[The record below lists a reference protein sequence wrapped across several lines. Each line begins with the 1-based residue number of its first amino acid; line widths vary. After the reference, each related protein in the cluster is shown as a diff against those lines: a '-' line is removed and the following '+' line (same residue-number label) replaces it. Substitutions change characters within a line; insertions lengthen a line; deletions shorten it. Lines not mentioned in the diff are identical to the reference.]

1 MPSRI
6 RERARV
12 VVVTGATAGVG
23 RAIVKRF
30 ARAGDHVGLIARD
43 VAALDALRKELEA
56 HGAVVAVAAADVA
69 DAEAD
74 HVRVGMRGLIRADAP
89 ADLGEQVACG

>member
-23 RAIVKRF
+23 RAIVRRF
-30 ARAGDHVGLIARD
+30 AQAGDHVGLIARD
-43 VAALDALRKELEA
+43 VGRPMSAVGKCTTALL
-56 HGAVVAVAAADVA
+56 
-69 DAEAD
+69 
-74 HVRVGMRGLIRADAP
+74 MRAR
-89 ADLGEQVACG
+89 EQCGV

>member
-69 DAEAD
+69 DAEAVLD
-74 HVRVGMRGLIRADAP
+74 GRTVSGAP
-89 ADLGEQVACG
+89 ARASRYLGQ